1 MKELSPEERK
11 VLLEKYTEA
20 PFTGRYNDFWQEG
33 SYRCRQCGA
42 ELYRSQDKFDAGCGW
57 PAFDDE
63 VEGAVKRI
71 ADADGRRTEIVC
83 AHCGG
88 HLGHV
93 FTGEGFTPK
102 NLRHCV
108 NSLSLD
114 FVPAE
119 KAVAYFAGG
128 CFWGMEH
135 AFSKREGV
143 IEVTT
148 GFMGGEVENPTYKEV
163 YQDNTGHA
171 ETIRVEFDPAKTDY
185 ETLARLFFEMHDP
198 TQVDGQG
205 PDLGTRYRSEIFYT
219 SEEQKAIAEKLI
231 KILEDKGYMIATEL
245 TPAST
250 FYPAEDYHQH
260 YYERTGGTPYCHV
273 YTKRF

>member
-1 MKELSPEERK
+1 MKELSLEERK

-20 PFTGRYNDFWQEG
+20 PFTGRYNDFWQVG

-42 ELYRSQDKFDAGCGW
+42 VLYRSQDKFDAGCGW

-63 VEGAVKRI
+63 IEGAVKRI

-83 AHCGG
+83 AKCGG

-114 FVPAE
+114 FVPAT

-135 AFSKREGV
+135 AFSKRKGV
-143 IEVTT
+143 IEVIT

-171 ETIRVEFDPAKTDY
+171 ETIRVEYDPAKTDY

-231 KILEDKGYMIATEL
+231 KILEDKGYMITTEL

-260 YYERTGGTPYCHV
+260 YYDRMGGTPYCHV